1 MRVTSNS
8 LNYIKHWTPEQKV
21 ECIKRTW
28 KYIKKYSN
36 WLGFNEA
43 TDGAIVG
50 IFMGYKKLGDNF
62 LPFHAAGYI
71 RTELRSQS
79 RNKQRY
85 VNVTEVDID
94 KKLKPTKRVAN
105 KILPMMDS
113 GFKPSLQSIINP
125 DTIGLLT
132 DCKKILNEHEF
143 DIIQRHIIYE
153 EGLTSFEKDIYKKAL
168 LKMKEVLCDK

>member
-1 MRVTSNS
+1 MKLMAHNFD
-8 LNYIKHWTPEQKV
+8 YIKHWTPEQKV
-21 ECIKRTW
+21 ECVKRTW

-36 WLGFNEA
+36 WLGFSDA
-43 TDGAIVG
+43 TDGASVG
-50 IFMGYKKLGDNF
+50 VFIGYKKLGDNF
-62 LPFHAAGYI
+62 LPFHATGYI

-94 KKLKPTKRVAN
+94 KRLKPTKRVAN
-105 KILPMMDS
+105 KILPMMDGS
-113 GFKPSLQSIINP
+113 FKPSLQAVINP
-125 DTIGLLT
+125 DTIGLLA

-143 DIIQRHIIYE
+143 DIVQRHIIYDE
-153 EGLTSFEKDIYKKAL
+153 ELIRSEKDIYKNAL